1 MPGRPVF
8 PTPPSPAA
16 QLDAV
21 SPPWQL
27 LLVIARF
34 IIRYK
39 PLHFLLTRCAAQL
52 DAVPPPWQ

>member
-1 MPGRPVF
+1 MPMPGRPVF

-34 IIRYK
+34 IIRY
-39 PLHFLLTRCAAQL
+39 
-52 DAVPPPWQ
+52 